1 MKLGKKLSSIRDVA
15 KAAGVSPMTVSRV
28 LNSPELVAEPTRE
41 RVQAAIR
48 DLDYMV
54 NELARP
60 LGKSRRP
67 VISIL
72 ALNLATTPYS
82 VSITFAVEQAA
93 RERLQKASRL

>member
-15 KAAGVSPMTVSRV
+15 KASGVSPMTVSRV
-28 LNSPELVAEPTRE
+28 LNSPELVAEPTRA
-41 RVQAAIR
+41 RVQAVIR

-82 VSITFAVEQAA
+82 VMSIW
-93 RERLQKASRL
+93 R

>member
-1 MKLGKKLSSIRDVA
+1 
-15 KAAGVSPMTVSRV
+15 MTVSRV

-41 RVQAAIR
+41 RVQAVIR
-48 DLDYMV
+48 KLDYMV

-82 VSITFAVEQAA
+82 VSITFAII
-93 RERLQKASRL
+93 RLSTGTLFSVSC

>member
-1 MKLGKKLSSIRDVA
+1 VKLGKKLSSIRDVA

-41 RVQAAIR
+41 RVQAVIR
-48 DLDYMV
+48 KLDYMV

-82 VSITFAVEQAA
+82 VSITFAII
-93 RERLQKASRL
+93 RLSTGTLFSVSC